1 MASFLMVF
9 LSLPLNKLLYN
20 GTSVSS
26 SVSVSTS
33 TSNNDE
39 DNKGTILSG
48 WVRSKQL
55 NLEVAVLKGLLISCR
70 SQTTMTRFWLLLTT
84 YPPLLTCSMVY
95 TLTKSGHFWNTQR
108 VMPNICD
115 WAKNHNR
122 LQFKKYIS
130 DQSVVLPK

>member
-1 MASFLMVF
+1 MFLEWFYTYYYYINLQFLTILLWYKKCFTEKRTQVKTLLVGSTASFLMVF

-48 WVRSKQL
+48 WVRSK
-55 NLEVAVLKGLLISCR
+55 
-70 SQTTMTRFWLLLTT
+70 
-84 YPPLLTCSMVY
+84 
-95 TLTKSGHFWNTQR
+95 
-108 VMPNICD
+108 
-115 WAKNHNR
+115 
-122 LQFKKYIS
+122 
-130 DQSVVLPK
+130 